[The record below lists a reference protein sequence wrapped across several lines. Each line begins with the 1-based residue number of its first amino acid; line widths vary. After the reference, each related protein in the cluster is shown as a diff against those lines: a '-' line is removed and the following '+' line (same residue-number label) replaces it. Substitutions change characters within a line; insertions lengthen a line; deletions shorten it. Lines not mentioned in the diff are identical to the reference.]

1 MRKNSRFIRSL
12 VRAATMPACLDQGPL
27 LKFIFRD
34 STWGPATSAVATIVG
49 LSCCVAAE
57 LPAGL
62 QTSDRIE
69 IVLKIGAQ
77 PPHHELRYVC
87 DRVDQKMTCE
97 ARTFDQPAPGS
108 VESEYRLVGEITGNP
123 IEFDG
128 YVKMTGRAPT
138 CALIVIET
146 TGRSVITFNPNGTLR
161 FSDGVS
167 DSRYTTVQGC
177 PTVQVGSTYQVQ
189 AHEFPG
195 RWRVVGPSQ
204 LVPQAGADV
213 AIAVAPTDPQQIVLV
228 APDGKTITINLAE
241 WNGGKLSVQQ
251 MGLVKQFQ
259 LAPPGGSD
267 AAKAGAASYTLNVHH
282 YPPAGPNVPIFVGAP
297 SLDQGAQAAASAAV
311 EGAQAA
317 ASWVKANPGKASL
330 AALGL
335 AVSIAMP
342 YTVAFQASAA
352 GMTFFESAGIGFMTA
367 AAPSA
372 VSSLVTSAISGE
384 GFWKTTGKA
393 VQSGVISGAESL
405 VSTTVG
411 AGVTGMVT
419 GGAALTQKL
428 VGTELSEAAVT
439 GFGAAAS
446 GVAGTATDLG
456 VGILHDQV
464 AEQIANSATAANIAD
479 LVTPSGPAPAGGLV
493 LPFHSRALSPGFA
506 K

>member
-1 MRKNSRFIRSL
+1 MKQETGLMTLFRSAPHRRSNAKSHLLAFFLAMAVLGSLSAHAQTSLQQLPADMRPFVLFGAGVKSINYMESQGMRFLRYDYEAKMPNNSCGDRNSQTAYIWVEDYGSSMFAHQQFDVDRVGKEQIAQFVKTSSQIQGADE
-12 VRAATMPACLDQGPL
+12 AAVFEFKHSPKCFNHMVETVFRVGNWKVMLAENWWYVNSPPPPSGLAARLAALAQGGKLP
-27 LKFIFRD
+27 
-34 STWGPATSAVATIVG
+34 TPPAVA
-49 LSCCVAAE
+49 
-57 LPAGL
+57 
-62 QTSDRIE
+62 
-69 IVLKIGAQ
+69 
-77 PPHHELRYVC
+77 
-87 DRVDQKMTCE
+87 
-97 ARTFDQPAPGS
+97 
-108 VESEYRLVGEITGNP
+108 
-123 IEFDG
+123 
-128 YVKMTGRAPT
+128 
-138 CALIVIET
+138 
-146 TGRSVITFNPNGTLR
+146 
-161 FSDGVS
+161 
-167 DSRYTTVQGC
+167 
-177 PTVQVGSTYQVQ
+177 
-189 AHEFPG
+189 
-195 RWRVVGPSQ
+195 
-204 LVPQAGADV
+204 
-213 AIAVAPTDPQQIVLV
+213 QQILLLTV
-228 APDGKTITINLAE
+228 DGKTVTINLAE

-251 MGLVKQFQ
+251 MALVKQFQ
-259 LAPPGGSD
+259 LAPPAGSD
-267 AAKAGAASYTLNVHH
+267 AAKIGAAGYTLNVYN
-282 YPPAGPNVPIFVGAP
+282 YPGTGPNVPVFVAP
-297 SLDQGAQAAASAAV
+297 RIDQGAQAAASAAV

-372 VSSLVTSAISGE
+372 VSSLVTSAIAGE
-384 GFWKTTGKA
+384 GFWNTTGKA
-393 VQSGVISGAESL
+393 VKSGVISGAESL

-479 LVTPSGPAPAGGLV
+479 LVTPSGPAPTGGLV
-493 LPFHSRALSPGFA
+493 LPFHSRALTPNYSR
-506 K
+506 

>member
-1 MRKNSRFIRSL
+1 MARLSFDRNSDRRLGLLRFCAALVALSAFPILPALADYRPDLEIRLGGKFSNIL
-12 VRAATMPACLDQGPL
+12 ATDNIEAMAKLGWMAHYFAEPAGTNDSSGIQVIVFGPPYTGFKSAEELFNAHLGHEQANARLSETTIGGARCQRGPSAVNKFYISTLCLFDKYFVRATKYDPKNRINDTQILTTILARLG
-27 LKFIFRD
+27 
-34 STWGPATSAVATIVG
+34 SGPAPEGGRPPSQ
-49 LSCCVAAE
+49 S
-57 LPAGL
+57 P
-62 QTSDRIE
+62 DP
-69 IVLKIGAQ
+69 KGAQ
-77 PPHHELRYVC
+77 
-87 DRVDQKMTCE
+87 
-97 ARTFDQPAPGS
+97 
-108 VESEYRLVGEITGNP
+108 
-123 IEFDG
+123 
-128 YVKMTGRAPT
+128 
-138 CALIVIET
+138 ALI
-146 TGRSVITFNPNGTLR
+146 
-161 FSDGVS
+161 
-167 DSRYTTVQGC
+167 
-177 PTVQVGSTYQVQ
+177 
-189 AHEFPG
+189 
-195 RWRVVGPSQ
+195 
-204 LVPQAGADV
+204 LV
-213 AIAVAPTDPQQIVLV
+213 T
-228 APDGKTITINLAE
+228 PDGKTVTINLSE

-251 MGLVKQFQ
+251 MALVKQFQ
-259 LAPPGGSD
+259 LAPPAGSD
-267 AAKAGAASYTLNVHH
+267 AAKAGTAGYTLNV
-282 YPPAGPNVPIFVGAP
+282 YNYATTGPNVPVYVAP

-372 VSSLVTSAISGE
+372 VSSLVTSAIAGE
-384 GFWKTTGKA
+384 GFWNTTGKA
-393 VQSGVISGAESL
+393 VKSGVISGAESL

-464 AEQIANSATAANIAD
+464 AEQIANSAAAASIAD
-479 LVTPSGPAPAGGLV
+479 LVTPPGSAPTGGLV
-493 LPFHSRALSPGFA
+493 MPLLSRR
-506 K
+506 